1 MQATELE
8 TSLGGA
14 YSRLASDLQSPI
26 ANWLLKVINV
36 DINGTDIEVTI
47 ITGLDA
53 LSRSG
58 DLDNLRGFL
67 QDMAAIAGLPEP
79 VLMRVEIGNIIQR
92 FAQGWGV
99 DPQGLVKPE
108 QQVQAEMQA
117 MQQQAMQQQVQTAG
131 GVAQAEAAAQQG
143 ME

>member
-1 MQATELE
+1 L
-8 TSLGGA
+8 S
-14 YSRLASDLQSPI
+14 
-26 ANWLLKVINV
+26 
-36 DINGTDIEVTI
+36 INGTDIEVTI

-79 VLMRVEIGNIIQR
+79 VTMRMQLGNVILR

-99 DPQGLVKPE
+99 DPQGLIKSE
-108 QQVQAEMQA
+108 EQVQQEMQA